1 MNTLLNYLKSPNN
14 KGVIWWVRFYYKNL
28 LSNIYAQKVKQ
39 NNKDYVGIKLQSSVI
54 PEGWSRDNAFKY
66 LEKEWRKDEDFKVF
80 KRFKD

>member
-1 MNTLLNYLKSPNN
+1 MQFIN
-14 KGVIWWVRFYYKNL
+14 KPRNKKISWWLRFYWNNL
-28 LSNIYAQKVKQ
+28 LSNIYEQKVKQ
-39 NNKDYVGIKLQSSVI
+39 NNKDYVGIKLQSSII